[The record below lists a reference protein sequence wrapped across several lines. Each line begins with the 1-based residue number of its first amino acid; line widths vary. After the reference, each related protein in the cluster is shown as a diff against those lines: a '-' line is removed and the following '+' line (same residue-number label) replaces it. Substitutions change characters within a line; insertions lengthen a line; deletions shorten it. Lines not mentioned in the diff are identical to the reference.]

1 LRSETSRLE
10 ADTSRRK
17 PLAFAVLIVL
27 LGACSSEA
35 MSPPEPEV
43 GQAGAFIAV
52 DSPAGLSL
60 LRTLEA
66 IRIEGDNLIFT
77 TLYDVTPASWDEAR
91 EIAKQRTIPIRD
103 TLVTIS
109 EGLLAGRSHRVVW
122 FRTLTKEE
130 EDRVR

>member
-10 ADTSRRK
+10 ADTPRRK
-17 PLAFAVLIVL
+17 LLAFAVISVL

-43 GQAGAFIAV
+43 AQAGAFIAV
-52 DSPAGLSL
+52 ESEGGLSL
-60 LRTLEA
+60 MRTLKA
-66 IRIEGDNLIFT
+66 IRIEGDNVIFT
-77 TLYDVTPASWDEAR
+77 TLYEVTPSSWDEAR

-103 TLVTIS
+103 TLFTVS
-109 EGLLAGRSHRVVW
+109 VGLLAGRPHRVVW

-130 EDRVR
+130 EDRAP